1 MIAHER
7 TDGVTNCKMCSERD
21 RCRYGVKCVDRWDY
35 EFRVEELKKRLRE
48 ESEEIKG
55 RGQDGD

>member
-7 TDGVTNCKMCSERD
+7 IDGVTNCNMCSERD

-35 EFRVEELKKRLRE
+35 EIRIETLKKKLKAESEELKERNH
-48 ESEEIKG
+48 G
-55 RGQDGD
+55 GN